1 MSSDAVILAPPHL
14 ALSTPT
20 PSLLFPSHGD
30 LPCDPRPGAQSG
42 RVAEKTKAA
51 LQVFEPNDLTEVN
64 CSEVTLYP

>member
-30 LPCDPRPGAQSG
+30 LPCDPRPGAQFG
-42 RVAEKTKAA
+42 RVAEQSRLAG
-51 LQVFEPNDLTEVN
+51 F
-64 CSEVTLYP
+64 